1 MKTEYNF
8 TSSPWGFRYWKLE
21 EYCGFMKELGITGIC
36 TMLGDPVTFP
46 LAFSRRKEDCE
57 LYRKTVEEKGLH
69 IFEAAIGDDYP
80 QDIKLASI
88 LGAKLVRICD
98 IWDDKEDILKKVTS
112 MLRDAGEIASQYG
125 ITVVVE
131 NHGGLLARAAK
142 CRQILQAVN
151 MENVKLNYDPA
162 NFYYYGEDPL
172 KALDVLLP
180 FIGLVHLKSVKK
192 ENGKLKYCRVLEGVL
207 DYSAILVKLLSAYQG
222 YMGLEY
228 EEPSDVKSGTI
239 DDLQYL
245 SELLNPKN
253 S

>member
-21 EYCGFMKELGITGIC
+21 EYCDFMKELGIRGIC
-36 TMLGDPVTFP
+36 TMLGDPVKFP

-57 LYRKTVEEKGLH
+57 LYKKTVEKKGLS
-69 IFEAAIGDDYP
+69 IFEAAIGDDYRT
-80 QDIKLASI
+80 DIELASI
-88 LGAKLVRICD
+88 LGAELVRICD
-98 IWDDKEDILKKVTS
+98 IWNDDDDTLKKVTS
-112 MLRDAGEIASQYG
+112 MLRNAGKIASQYG

-142 CRQILQAVN
+142 CCQILQAVN

-172 KALDVLLP
+172 NALNELLP
-180 FIGLVHLKSVKK
+180 FIELAHLKSVKK
-192 ENGKLKYCRVLEGVL
+192 ENGKLKYCRVQEGVL
-207 DYSAILVKLLSAYQG
+207 DYSAILGKLRPSYDGRL
-222 YMGLEY
+222 GLEY
-228 EEPSDVKSGTI
+228 EESSDVKSGTI

-245 SELLNPKN
+245 SELLKTINA
-253 S
+253 